1 MLQLKE
7 KLVKCET
14 DLADMKDRYLRAMA
28 ETENTRTRM
37 RKEVDNVK
45 IYGIQG
51 YCKDLLEV
59 ADVLNL
65 AIANTDPS
73 KDNSTDP
80 NDLKSKLKSM
90 HSGLVMTEACLLKIF
105 EKHGLVRILP
115 KEGEKFDPN
124 LHEAIFRIPIPEKE
138 SGTVNVVTKT
148 GFKLHE
154 RVIRAAQVGVVQ

>member
-1 MLQLKE
+1 MT
-7 KLVKCET
+7 KCEA

-51 YCKDLLEV
+51 FCKDLLEV

-73 KDNSTDP
+73 KDSSADP
-80 NDLKSKLKSM
+80 TDLKAKLKSM
-90 HSGLVMTEACLLKIF
+90 HNGLVMTETCLLKIF

-115 KEGEKFDPN
+115 KEGDKFDPN
-124 LHEAIFRIPIPEKE
+124 LHEAIFRVPIPDKE
-138 SGTVNVVTKT
+138 SGSVNVLTKT